1 MYARWGKAAFD
12 KGAAVLVL
20 GLGAPVFLL
29 LALAVFCAL
38 GRPILFT
45 QRRMGRGGRAFTLV
59 KFRSM
64 QEGSAPDAFRLCAF
78 GRLLRASGLDELPQ
92 MINILR
98 GDMSLVGPR
107 PLPLEYGPFMTP
119 LQQQRLS
126 VHPGLLGFAQAR
138 GRNALPW
145 RRRLIC
151 DVAYARRRPS
161 LLLDLALSWRC
172 LALVVRG
179 YGASMPGHVTSAP
192 LGEKFE
198 PRITLS

>member
-45 QRRMGRGGRAFTLV
+45 QRRMGGGGWA
-59 KFRSM
+59 SM

-107 PLPLEYGPFMTP
+107 PLPLEYGPLMTP

-126 VHPGLLGFAQAR
+126 VRPGLLGFAQAR

-145 RRRLIC
+145 RRRFIC

-179 YGASMPGHVTSAP
+179 HGASMPGHVTSAP